1 MVFRVPLKRKLT
13 DTAARGLICIS
24 AFVAVLPLVL
34 ILAYLAVRGVPAL
47 SWEFFTRNP
56 MPLGSPGGGMLNAI
70 VGTVIIVGLAS
81 VMAVPLGVLTGVY
94 LGEYGVGT
102 FARAVRFLSD
112 SLAGIPSIAAG
123 IFAYSFIVTAMG
135 HFSALAGSVALAI
148 LILPVVI
155 RTTEDA
161 LRMVPGDIREA
172 AYALGIT
179 RWRSTLR
186 IVLPAARAPIVT
198 GALLG
203 IARASGETAPLL
215 FTAFGTPFLT
225 FDPSQPMSALPLQI
239 YVYATSPYEVNWNL
253 AWAAA
258 LTLVTIVLLLNVV
271 ARVISA
277 KSRSL

>member
-1 MVFRVPLKRKLT
+1 MVFKLSFRRRLT
-13 DTAARGLICIS
+13 DSMARSLICLS
-24 AFVAVLPLVL
+24 AMLAILPLVL
-34 ILAYLAVRGVPAL
+34 ILLYLGIRGIPAL
-47 SWEFFTRNP
+47 SWEFFTQHP
-56 MPLGSPGGGMLNAI
+56 QPLWSPGGGMLNGI
-70 VGTVIIVGLAS
+70 VCTLIIVGMAS
-81 VMAVPLGVLTGVY
+81 LMAVPLGVLTGIY
-94 LGEYGVGT
+94 LGEYGTGA

-123 IFAYSFIVTAMG
+123 IFAYSLIVTAMG
-135 HFSALAGSVALAI
+135 HFSAFAGSVALSI
-148 LILPVVI
+148 LILPVVV

-161 LRMVPGDIREA
+161 LRMVPMDIREA

-179 RWRSTLR
+179 RWRSVLR
-186 IVLPAARAPIVT
+186 VVLPAARAPIVT

-258 LTLVTIVLLLNVV
+258 LTLVAIVLLLNVL

-277 KSRSL
+277 KSR